1 MHLGRSLKV
10 ALARANMNQT
20 QLAAKLRLSP
30 RWVNKIANQPGG
42 SMQTIQLLADAFSM
56 KPSDFIKLGED

>member
-20 QLAAKLRLSP
+20 QLAAKLCLSP

-42 SMQTIQLLADAFSM
+42 SMQTIQLLADAFGM

>member
-20 QLAAKLRLSP
+20 QLAAKLDLSP

-42 SMQTIQLLADAFSM
+42 SMQTIQLLADAFGM